1 MQPWQQWTT
10 FLSSMKLRDCK
21 SRMSMIQQIMLGHV
35 MTYVDERAHLV
46 RDELRYSIQVPVR
59 ESIPTNAQ
67 RKTRLKWVRRVLR
80 NSDMKRIFEEL
91 YP

>member
-1 MQPWQQWTT
+1 MN
-10 FLSSMKLRDCK
+10 LRDCK
-21 SRMSMIQQIMLGHV
+21 TRMSMIQQTMLGHV
-35 MTYVDERAHLV
+35 IKYVDERAHLV

-59 ESIPTNAQ
+59 ESIPSHAQ

-80 NSDMKRIFEEL
+80 NNEMKRIFEEL